1 MLYIYIYIFEI
12 YIHTYMH
19 IFIEHNSVHVRIYD
33 ITARKNVHTLTHK
46 AAVLSSVWVD
56 NKGKKYIV
64 VSTCDYAITVWDT
77 QSGLYSVLQCITVC
91 FGVLRRVAII
101 FCDYTITVYDAQSWV
116 YIVLQC
122 VAVCCSVWQCVAEY
136 CST

>member
-1 MLYIYIYIFEI
+1 MYVIYIHIYTLI

-19 IFIEHNSVHVRIYD
+19 IHIEHNSVHVRIYD

-56 NKGKKYIV
+56 HKGKKYIV

-77 QSGLYSVLQCITVC
+77 QSGLCSVLQCITVC
-91 FGVLRRVAII
+91 CCVLRFVAACCNT
-101 FCDYTITVYDAQSWV
+101 FFCTCDYTITVCDAKSGV
-116 YIVLQC
+116 YIVL
-122 VAVCCSVWQCVAEY
+122 
-136 CST
+136 